1 MNASSILPS
10 SVFSSPSIASM
21 SSMLPA
27 AQAVRDSRR
36 GAARREVVLPCQAV
50 REHDF
55 KLIADRTLDISVDGM
70 LLPLRTRVLTGETLI
85 LSFAIP
91 GMWVDAEGVVARVV
105 HGRRPG
111 DDGLA
116 VGVLFDRI
124 APSARA
130 ALAAF
135 LHGRRMPLPRRGPLA
150 RLRRGGE
157 SPMLADELAM
167 QSVLMPH
174 IEELADLGDVEDVSD
189 EAKADAVDGLGVLR
203 AVVGAWQS
211 LIVDNDA
218 SSPTI

>member
-1 MNASSILPS
+1 MNSE
-10 SVFSSPSIASM
+10 
-21 SSMLPA
+21 
-27 AQAVRDSRR
+27 SRR
-36 GAARREVVLPCQAV
+36 GALRREVVLPCQAV

-55 KLIADRTLDISVDGM
+55 KLIADRTLDISVDGL
-70 LLPLRTRVLTGETLI
+70 LLPLRTSVLTGETLI
-85 LSFAIP
+85 VSFAIP
-91 GMWVDAEGVVARVV
+91 GMWIDAEGVVARVV

-130 ALAAF
+130 ALAGF

-150 RLRRGGE
+150 RVRRGAE
-157 SPMLADELAM
+157 APQLADELAM
-167 QSVLMPH
+167 QSVLMPT
-174 IEELADLGDVEDVSD
+174 LDLFANVDDVEDDNGGESV
-189 EAKADAVDGLGVLR
+189 VDGLGVLR

-218 SSPTI
+218 TSRS